1 MILID
6 VFITCKVMN
15 KKNIKQDRWLETRIQ
30 STIKIEDSSTAAN
43 FVDDNSILSTEI
55 CSGHIESWA
64 NAAMHTTV
72 PAKYADIISIR
83 HDEVLSIK

>member
-64 NAAMHTTV
+64 NAAMHTAIPSKDTN
-72 PAKYADIISIR
+72 IISI
-83 HDEVLSIK
+83 

>member
-1 MILID
+1 MK
-6 VFITCKVMN
+6 KVMN

-30 STIKIEDSSTAAN
+30 STIKIEDSASAADL
-43 FVDDNSILSTEI
+43 VDDDSIRSAKV
-55 CSGHIESWA
+55 CSGNIESRA

-83 HDEVLSIK
+83 HDEVLSIR